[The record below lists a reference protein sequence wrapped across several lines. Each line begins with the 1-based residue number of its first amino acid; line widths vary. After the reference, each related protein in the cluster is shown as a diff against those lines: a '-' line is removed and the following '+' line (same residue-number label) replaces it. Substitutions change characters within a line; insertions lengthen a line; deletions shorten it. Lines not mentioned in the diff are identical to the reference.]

1 MKGKTK
7 SSTENQTFL
16 ERFRNLFNEKGCSQ
30 VELANAVG
38 SYRSTVAS
46 WLDGKSVPNAYMLK
60 ALADYFSVSAD
71 YLLCSSNV
79 RSSDVNVKAAMEYTG
94 LSEEAVEW
102 LHIGL
107 DDFECDGEGISEET
121 KKQNLEAASAL
132 IKDSTFSRMIHHLKE
147 VSKEA
152 YFEKVLW
159 ILHSEYSEC
168 DSPEED
174 SEFFYADKRDRDIV
188 ATNLIHVLEMK
199 RPWEKGEA
207 QKRVDTMD
215 DDSLACDVIQAL
227 FSAKESNELH
237 QFHAAKAFS
246 GYIDLLVKESY
257 RKAEQRLVKKK
268 SDKR

>member
-1 MKGKTK
+1 MGRMKKEFNSDGLFQVRLRDLC
-7 SSTENQTFL
+7 TENNTTQ
-16 ERFRNLFNEKGCSQ
+16 K
-30 VELANAVG
+30 ELAIVLGVSRPTIAG
-38 SYRSTVAS
+38 
-46 WLDGKSVPNAYMLK
+46 WLLGKNLPDID
-60 ALADYFSVSAD
+60 ALAKLAQYFSVSAD
-71 YLLCSSNV
+71 YLLGLTDRISP
-79 RSSDVNVKAAMEYTG
+79 DVNLRAAAEYTG
-94 LSEEAVEW
+94 LSEAAVEW

-107 DDFECDGEGISEET
+107 DDFECDGEGLSEKT
-121 KKQNLEAASAL
+121 KKQNLETASDL
-132 IKDSTFSRMIHHLKE
+132 IKGRTFSQMIHHLKE
-147 VSKEA
+147 VSMEA

-174 SEFFYADKRDRDIV
+174 SEFFYANKRDRDIV
-188 ATNLIHVLEMK
+188 TTNLIHVLEMK

-257 RKAEQRLVKKK
+257 RKAEQRLAKEKI
-268 SDKR
+268 DKR